1 MSLVSVVIPVLDQW
15 ALTERCLRT
24 LAQHSPDSLEVIVVD
39 NASTDDTQASC
50 PPLGRALFG
59 QHFTWLRQ
67 ESNLN
72 FGPAS
77 NLGAASARGDYLFL
91 LNNDTELRPDW
102 LPPLLKSM
110 DNPKIGAT
118 GPRLLYPDGR
128 VQHVGTAF
136 APQLTPTHLFE
147 HFPGDHPAVLAR
159 RRCQAI
165 TAAAM
170 LMPTSLFHAL
180 GGFFEG
186 FRNGSEDLD
195 LCARIRARGLQL
207 AVCPDSVVVHHTSRS
222 AGRFEHDDT
231 NAALLQQRQ
240 ASAFAPDL
248 HLFARH
254 VGYNLR
260 LTPWL
265 APFLAGPEISVT
277 AREAI
282 DVGGLKE
289 KLNHEPLWKE
299 GYDLLTA
306 AASAKGDHA
315 LALESL
321 FLQCQFFPDIKH
333 YRQLLTSAAALGRNA
348 LAEDVARKIQ
358 IIEARLT
365 DRQKLRSTAQALA
378 AHFRAAALPEL
389 HTLYRDWLATN
400 APNI

>member
-1 MSLVSVVIPVLDQW
+1 MSHVSVVIPVLDQW
-15 ALTERCLRT
+15 SLKERCLRT

-39 NASTDDTQASC
+39 NASTDETQASC
-50 PPLGRALFG
+50 PTLGRALFG
-59 QHFTWLRQ
+59 QRFTCLRQ

-77 NLGAASARGDYLFL
+77 NLGAASARGDHLFL

-102 LPPLLKSM
+102 LPPLLKAL
-110 DNPKIGAT
+110 DNPKIGAA

-128 VQHVGTAF
+128 AQHVGTTF

-170 LMPTSLFHAL
+170 LIPTALFRDM

-207 AVCPDSVVVHHTSRS
+207 AVCPESVVIHHTSRS
-222 AGRFEHDDT
+222 AGRFDHDDA
-231 NAALLQQRQ
+231 NAELLRLRQ
-240 ASAFAPDL
+240 ADAFVPDL
-248 HLFARH
+248 HLFARQA
-254 VGYNLR
+254 GYRMR

-265 APFLAGPEISVT
+265 APFLAGPELSVT
-277 AREAI
+277 AHEAK
-282 DVGGLKE
+282 DLGVLKDT
-289 KLNHEPLWKE
+289 LNREPLWKE
-299 GYDLLTA
+299 GYDLLA
-306 AASAKGDHA
+306 VAASEGGDHA
-315 LALESL
+315 LALECM
-321 FLQCQFFPDIKH
+321 FLQSHFFPDIKH
-333 YRQLLTSAAALGRNA
+333 YRQLHTLAATLGRDS

-358 IIEARLT
+358 VIEARLT

-389 HTLYRDWLATN
+389 HTLYRDWLAAHN
-400 APNI
+400 RPN